1 MTSFFV
7 ILANIVF
14 SYKGFK
20 DRSFFNKYKFN
31 PNAIK
36 KGENIRYLSSGFLHV
51 NQGHL
56 FVNMFTLFFFAPVV
70 IRLLGDVN
78 FILIYLL
85 SLYVGNMITYRINK
99 NKLNYNA
106 VGASGAVMGV
116 VYSSILLYPNMTL
129 YFIIIPMPAYV
140 FGLLYLWYSI
150 YSMKNVRDNIGH
162 EAHLGGAIAGFFL
175 TIILNP
181 GILVDSFVTV
191 LILMLSLIHI
201 SEPTRPY

>member
-14 SYKGFK
+14 SYKGFR
-20 DRSFFNKYKFN
+20 DRAFFDKYKFN

-70 IRLLGDVN
+70 IRLLGDIN
-78 FILIYLL
+78 FILIYIV

-181 GILVDSFVTV
+181 AILVDSFVTV
-191 LILMLSLIHI
+191 LILMIPIIYFYLKN
-201 SEPTRPY
+201 R

>member
-7 ILANIVF
+7 ILTNIVF

-31 PNAIK
+31 PSAIK

-181 GILVDSFVTV
+181 GILVDSLVTV
-191 LILMLSLIHI
+191 LILMIPIIYFYLKN
-201 SEPTRPY
+201 R

>member
-14 SYKGFK
+14 SYKGFR
-20 DRSFFNKYKFN
+20 DRAFFDKYKFN

-70 IRLLGDVN
+70 IWLLGDVN
-78 FILIYLL
+78 FILIYIV

-191 LILMLSLIHI
+191 LILMIPIIYFYLKN
-201 SEPTRPY
+201 R